1 MHSDTNVSMEIEVM
15 KIWFFFF
22 FFFFFFLTNVVNVY
36 QLHVIYISKWAAI
49 VKNMVTAMSYN
60 SIYFNIYFKTEES
73 EFMEAACLVCYFLL
87 LIYLFFF
94 FFCTYIYKLLRIV
107 FLYFKIL

>member
-1 MHSDTNVSMEIEVM
+1 MFFCS
-15 KIWFFFF
+15 FFFP
-22 FFFFFFLTNVVNVY
+22 TNVVNVY

-60 SIYFNIYFKTEES
+60 SIYFNIYFKTEEL
-73 EFMEAACLVCYFLL
+73 ELVEVACLVCYFLL
-87 LIYLFFF
+87 LIYLFF

-107 FLYFKIL
+107 FLYFKVL